1 MANKL
6 TYQIDFSHP
15 AHIYFIG
22 IGGVSMSGLAHILHD
37 KGFTVSG
44 SDRRASS
51 MTDDLSARGIR
62 IFIGENAENILNP
75 KTPIDAVIYTAA
87 VHPDNPEYAACVA
100 KGLPLLS
107 RAQLLGQM
115 MRFYKTSVAVAGTHG
130 KTSTTSMISEILM
143 TADADPTLLIGGI
156 YPGIGSNIR
165 IGQSD
170 TLVTEACEYTN
181 SFLDFYPTIGL
192 ILNVEADHLDFFKDL
207 DDIFHSFHRFAK
219 LLPKNGSLIIGGDI
233 QRLNE
238 LVSDLTCPYYTF
250 GLSDSYD
257 YYANDIVYDEEGLP
271 SFLIHVNKTGT
282 SFPLKLSVP
291 GAHNVKNAVAA
302 FACADLMGIDADKI
316 LLGLSRFVGASR
328 RFEVKGNWRGVTI
341 VDDYAHHPTEISVTL
356 SAAKR
361 VPHKTLWCVFQPH
374 TYTRTKAL
382 LREFAIALSKADHV
396 VLLPIYAAREDDIYG
411 ISSADLRDRILSLGA
426 DCTLTDNFE
435 NVKSFLSE
443 NCTKGDLLITMG
455 AGDVTII
462 GTELLDSD
470 FST

>member
-1 MANKL
+1 MTNSNV
-6 TYQIDFSHP
+6 YQIDFSHP

-51 MTDDLSARGIR
+51 MTDDLAARGIQ
-62 IFIGENAENILNP
+62 IFIGENSENILNP
-75 KTPIDAVIYTAA
+75 STPIDAVIYTAA
-87 VHPDNPEYAACVA
+87 VHADNPEYAACVA

-130 KTSTTSMISEILM
+130 KTSTTSMLSEILM
-143 TADADPTLLIGGI
+143 SADADPTLLIGGI

-165 IGQSD
+165 IGQSQ

-181 SFLDFYPTIGL
+181 SFLDFCPTIGL

-207 DDIFHSFHRFAK
+207 DEIFESFHRFAK
-219 LLPKNGSLIIGGDI
+219 LLPANGSLVIGGDI
-233 QRLNE
+233 ERLNE
-238 LVSDLTCPYYTF
+238 LTQDLACPYFTF
-250 GLSDSYD
+250 GLADEYD
-257 YYANDIVYDEEGLP
+257 YYATDLSYNENGFP
-271 SFLIHVNKTGT
+271 SFMLHIRKTAASYPVT
-282 SFPLKLSVP
+282 LEVP

-302 FACADLMGIDADKI
+302 FACADLMGIPPEKI
-316 LLGLSRFVGASR
+316 ILGLSRFVGANR
-328 RFEVKGNWRGVTI
+328 RFEVKGDWRGVTI

-411 ISSADLRDRILSLGA
+411 ISSADLRDRILSLGG
-426 DCTLTDNFE
+426 DCTLAEDFE
-435 NVKSFLSE
+435 NVKTFLSE
-443 NCTKGDLLITMG
+443 KCTKGDLLITMG
-455 AGDVTII
+455 AGDVTRI
-462 GTELLDSD
+462 GTELLS
-470 FST
+470 